1 MFRHK
6 SSLPRRFCSTAY
18 AARGAAMLVVA
29 ETAVLLQ
36 PRGADAM
43 NSLMGGLRAGTLAL
57 ALVGALPAHAAQ
69 AGDERGQASKQE
81 NAGVVAGVALG
92 AVVAGPVGA
101 VVGGGVG
108 ALLGDRYHRQAQARA
123 ALAQDLDKSEAERT
137 RLTAS
142 IAQLDRTLQNA
153 DELGVDVSF
162 RTDDA
167 AVTAQAM
174 PPLLKLGALAA
185 SMPGAQVRVAGYADP
200 RGSDAWNDALS
211 LRRAQSVADVLTLAG
226 VTRERIVVEAHGR
239 SESASAAGDL
249 DGYAFDRRVTVRL
262 QLPGSGEVARRD

>member
-1 MFRHK
+1 
-6 SSLPRRFCSTAY
+6 
-18 AARGAAMLVVA
+18 
-29 ETAVLLQ
+29 
-36 PRGADAM
+36 M
-43 NSLMGGLRAGTLAL
+43 NALTGGLRAGTLAL
-57 ALVGALPAHAAQ
+57 ALAGALPAHAAQ
-69 AGDERGQASKQE
+69 AGDERAQASKQE
-81 NAGVVAGVALG
+81 NAGVVAGLALG
-92 AVVAGPVGA
+92 AMVAGPVGA

-142 IAQLDRTLQNA
+142 VAQLDQSLSAERSHGAQLDRTLQNT

-167 AVTAQAM
+167 AVTAPAM
-174 PPLLKLGALAA
+174 PPLLRLGALAA
-185 SMPGAQVRVAGYADP
+185 SMPGTQVRVAGYADP

>member
-1 MFRHK
+1 
-6 SSLPRRFCSTAY
+6 
-18 AARGAAMLVVA
+18 
-29 ETAVLLQ
+29 
-36 PRGADAM
+36 M
-43 NSLMGGLRAGTLAL
+43 NALTGGLRAQTLAL
-57 ALVGALPAHAAQ
+57 ALALAGALPAHAAT
-69 AGDERGQASKQE
+69 AGDERGEASKQQ
-81 NAGVVAGVALG
+81 NAGVAAGLVLG

-108 ALLGDRYHRQAQARA
+108 ALLGDRYHRQVQARA
-123 ALAQDLDKSEAERT
+123 ALAQDLDRSKAERT

-142 IAQLDRTLQNA
+142 VAQLDLSLSAERSHSAQLDRTLQNA
-153 DELGVDVSF
+153 DELGVDVGF

-167 AVTAQAM
+167 AVGAQAM
-174 PPLLKLGALAA
+174 PPLLKLGALVA

-226 VTRERIVVEAHGR
+226 VTRERILVEAHGR

-249 DGYAFDRRVTVRL
+249 DGYAFDRRVSVRL
-262 QLPGSGEVARRD
+262 QLPGSGEVALRD